1 MKKLEKVSAAPEDVE
16 KEKLTGYVRGKAPKS
31 VWLLLWELGNIMIIF
46 AGGAAIVVE

>member
-31 VWLLLWELGNIMIIF
+31 VWLLL
-46 AGGAAIVVE
+46 